1 MLRARLSEAQQAVAD
16 AGQELVATQSDAQ
29 ADAAAG
35 RRRCDEAQRALD
47 EARLEANALGSVRKE
62 LELQNAAV
70 VQARSGLDQARAAAE
85 QRGAE
90 LRATQAMAARLPAAE
105 AEACRQA
112 ELVAKGRAAQV
123 AAQHEKQLESA
134 REHQEKLSEE
144 LVSVRRTLDEERAKA
159 EAQAS
164 QAGALQA
171 EVQKLREAARATE
184 AAVAAAATCRM
195 PATS

>member
-70 VQARSGLDQARAAAE
+70 VQARSGLNQARAAAE
-85 QRGAE
+85 QREEGE
-90 LRATQAMAARLPAAE
+90 HDQVV
-105 AEACRQA
+105 RQ
-112 ELVAKGRAAQV
+112 LHLLHRRVPR
-123 AAQHEKQLESA
+123 
-134 REHQEKLSEE
+134 
-144 LVSVRRTLDEERAKA
+144 SVRYCHRAKA
-159 EAQAS
+159 DRA
-164 QAGALQA
+164 A
-171 EVQKLREAARATE
+171 ERGRRRRRHQL
-184 AAVAAAATCRM
+184 
-195 PATS
+195 